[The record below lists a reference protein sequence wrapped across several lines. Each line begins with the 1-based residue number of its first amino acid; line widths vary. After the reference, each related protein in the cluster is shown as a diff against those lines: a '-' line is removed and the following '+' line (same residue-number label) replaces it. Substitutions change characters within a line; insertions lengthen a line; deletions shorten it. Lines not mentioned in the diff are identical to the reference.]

1 MKFCKNLFYVFRF
14 FFSFYRLGRVSENFS
29 LHPYTVPSI
38 IIRKKKKKR
47 ICHLKEAWIGKGDS
61 FLFLSS
67 SFFFFYKLF
76 DWFGKKVSFIK
87 IYKLF
92 KWMQR
97 ACSETVIPRI
107 TWYLWTR
114 KRVYLFLRH
123 LFFHTSSLETGFWY
137 E

>member
-1 MKFCKNLFYVFRF
+1 MKFCKFVLCVSIF
-14 FFSFYRLGRVSENFS
+14 FFFL
-29 LHPYTVPSI
+29 SI
-38 IIRKKKKKR
+38 RSSQRKFFVASVHNTHNNSQKKKKR
-47 ICHLKEAWIGKGDS
+47 ICHLKEAWIGKGGS

-76 DWFGKKVSFIK
+76 DWFGKKVPFIK

-123 LFFHTSSLETGFWY
+123 LFFHTSSLETGFWH